1 MNRKTTKIDIG
12 KLEITQLL
20 QPRAGLDRDTV
31 EEYAQLLRDGTKL
44 PPIECV
50 SCGDRIYVTDGFHRI
65 EGAKLASIDRIDAVV
80 VDGTWSQAIWA
91 AAGANRTHGLKRSTA
106 DKRRATAMVL
116 ADANFAMLSDREI
129 AKHVGVTHP
138 FVAAMRKRMAGED
151 DAVETEAEA
160 DPAEIADERQGSDP
174 DASETESVEE
184 RMKAAKKTLATL
196 GNSVACI
203 EAEAK
208 DLLDNRP
215 EASAFLSRSILSD
228 IKNLAAAIRFAMP
241 AQVCPYCHGEGCD
254 ACKGQGWVGKLYWD
268 TAVPAEL
275 KG

>member
-1 MNRKTTKIDIG
+1 MKSTKISIA
-12 KLEITQLL
+12 KLEISQQL

-31 EEYAQLLRDGTKL
+31 EEYAQLLKDGTKL

-65 EGAKLASIDRIDAVV
+65 EGAKLASLDRIDAVV
-80 VDGTWSQAIWA
+80 VDGTWSEAVWA

-116 ADANFAMLSDREI
+116 SDPQFALLSDREI
-129 AKHVGVTHP
+129 AKHIGVTHP
-138 FVAAMRKRMAGED
+138 FVAAMRKRLGDD
-151 DAVETEAEA
+151 DAEGEMEHG
-160 DPAEIADERQGSDP
+160 DEGEKPATVDDSPTGEESD
-174 DASETESVEE
+174 TVEE
-184 RMKAAKKTLATL
+184 RMQAAKKTLATL
-196 GNSVACI
+196 GNAIAAI
-203 EAEAK
+203 ETEAK

-228 IKNLAAAIRFAMP
+228 IKNLAAAIRFATP
-241 AQVCPYCHGEGCD
+241 AHVCPYCHGEGCD
-254 ACKGQGWVGKLYWD
+254 ACKGQGWVGKLFWD